1 MGLPRFCWQGRR
13 LSGGLLMPFKSLK
26 EKVAKLKSW
35 QWFLL
40 LYGVGFI
47 AVLTASYGIKLLMTG
62 LP

>member
-1 MGLPRFCWQGRR
+1 MSL
-13 LSGGLLMPFKSLK
+13 KNLK
-26 EKVAKLKSW
+26 EKTAKLKSW

-47 AVLTASYGIKLLMTG
+47 AVLMTSYGIKLLMTG

>member
-1 MGLPRFCWQGRR
+1 
-13 LSGGLLMPFKSLK
+13 MPFKSLK